1 MMGAVAPQV
10 RHISGFV
17 FVYRYFIDAVDRF
30 GQHLI
35 RPRMQYGEKH
45 DSIWLEYWTTLSNT
59 GGENECKQIAV

>member
-1 MMGAVAPQV
+1 MAQQV
-10 RHISGFV
+10 RHISGVV

-45 DSIWLEYWTTLSNT
+45 DSI
-59 GGENECKQIAV
+59 